1 MMRALFAPLSLS
13 LAARARSVRRARA
26 APPAQ
31 IFSKYDAD
39 SSNTIDLQELT
50 LALTDLFGKC
60 PYSAEE
66 LNALVAQVDEN
77 ANGELEYAEFLALA
91 QLIKEQRA
99 LTNRAQSSS
108 APTTPYTK
116 DDASEDDADSPA
128 SEPRSSPASAPA
140 KQPAKDFGSLLE
152 LMRNVSR
159 RAEQL
164 PAAVSK
170 ELLAALQETTEQLSA
185 VGAQSGVGGVSAS
198 RELAAVCTTVLR
210 IDDLL
215 DSSIPTPPASSQSA
229 RKPKA
234 MGRAEAKAVKAQAA
248 TFASELRAR
257 CTTLSTREGYSPPAP
272 SPTAPVNERATASR
286 GAAER
291 EKRAT
296 SSPAEPVG
304 AAPARAS
311 AAQMSA
317 STSSSKQAARM
328 SASTSS
334 SKQGTVLAGDRHLFL
349 RHDFRSARAAYESA
363 AAENDAQ
370 AWLMLGVMAQAGL
383 GTSADVEHAKECLEK
398 AAVASDVG
406 EVGIPGGPV
415 AFAKNWL
422 GAIWVRQLLDIEG
435 APSQATRAVS
445 KALLGPAG
453 VQSWPASP
461 TLVRDLDWLRRI
473 MPKDESVAPPGAP
486 SRELCAKHLSEAHRL
501 FEAAASD
508 EPDFLAPL
516 TNLAVVCEMQRKLE
530 DALKWYSRA
539 AALGE
544 PSAQNRMGAL
554 CHSGWPGLAQD
565 ASMAVSWF
573 RKAMQGGDTDAHANL
588 ALLHEYGHGGL
599 RRDRV
604 RATALF
610 RTAAERVDGSP
621 HAMGHLGY
629 LLAHDALQ
637 IELTSEAERKHAR
650 HQMTEAF
657 GWLRRAADAGIAEA
671 AFHLGQL
678 YENDRSSPVVVRDPM
693 AALASYSYA
702 ADLPGGHPSAAARA
716 AEMLFAG
723 TAVPADPALAAAF
736 YLMAA
741 RGGHVESMNALG
753 IFHEEGLAG
762 LPIDIRAA
770 LDWFTRA
777 ANGASCT
784 AAFNLGSLY
793 RTLMM
798 GGVAK
803 MPACLAAVT
812 PPALPAEAVG
822 EFFKTGG
829 VSSVSTP
836 QEAGLAAVSWF
847 EKAAEL
853 GHALAMHEAART
865 RAQLCLVPL
874 EPAPP
879 TKPAVT
885 TSDAVPPAAPPSA
898 VTTSDAVPPAAS
910 SPSPQVS
917 ADSPSGVAP
926 VSPEDYRGPSSSLD
940 EASPDPAATKPLA
953 TSSGEPDDEAV
964 DEGSPLSTSR
974 VTSQASHSPS
984 PSAAEMEAD
993 AAASLGA
1000 EDDAELSED
1009 RGNPGPEEEADDREE
1024 GVPEPLSQST
1034 PGSNHE
1040 DSPIPLATE
1049 TDAGADE
1056 LASPA
1061 PLGASL
1067 GASAISAVPASL
1079 ARDDSDTDSDA
1090 GGELA
1095 SRRLRDALS
1104 REDTTAPPPAAAP
1117 SPNPVK
1123 TASRASARVFRLA
1136 DDLDDDDE
1144 GGELEVA
1151 SAAAVAAP
1159 PAESPA
1165 EEVGEDDDEFDN
1177 DF

>member
-1 MMRALFAPLSLS
+1 
-13 LAARARSVRRARA
+13 
-26 APPAQ
+26 
-31 IFSKYDAD
+31 
-39 SSNTIDLQELT
+39 
-50 LALTDLFGKC
+50 
-60 PYSAEE
+60 
-66 LNALVAQVDEN
+66 
-77 ANGELEYAEFLALA
+77 
-91 QLIKEQRA
+91 
-99 LTNRAQSSS
+99 
-108 APTTPYTK
+108 
-116 DDASEDDADSPA
+116 
-128 SEPRSSPASAPA
+128 
-140 KQPAKDFGSLLE
+140 
-152 LMRNVSR
+152 
-159 RAEQL
+159 
-164 PAAVSK
+164 
-170 ELLAALQETTEQLSA
+170 
-185 VGAQSGVGGVSAS
+185 
-198 RELAAVCTTVLR
+198 
-210 IDDLL
+210 
-215 DSSIPTPPASSQSA
+215 
-229 RKPKA
+229 
-234 MGRAEAKAVKAQAA
+234 
-248 TFASELRAR
+248 
-257 CTTLSTREGYSPPAP
+257 
-272 SPTAPVNERATASR
+272 
-286 GAAER
+286 
-291 EKRAT
+291 
-296 SSPAEPVG
+296 
-304 AAPARAS
+304 
-311 AAQMSA
+311 
-317 STSSSKQAARM
+317 
-328 SASTSS
+328 
-334 SKQGTVLAGDRHLFL
+334 
-349 RHDFRSARAAYESA
+349 
-363 AAENDAQ
+363 
-370 AWLMLGVMAQAGL
+370 
-383 GTSADVEHAKECLEK
+383 
-398 AAVASDVG
+398 
-406 EVGIPGGPV
+406 
-415 AFAKNWL
+415 
-422 GAIWVRQLLDIEG
+422 
-435 APSQATRAVS
+435 
-445 KALLGPAG
+445 
-453 VQSWPASP
+453 
-461 TLVRDLDWLRRI
+461 
-473 MPKDESVAPPGAP
+473 
-486 SRELCAKHLSEAHRL
+486 
-501 FEAAASD
+501 
-508 EPDFLAPL
+508 
-516 TNLAVVCEMQRKLE
+516 
-530 DALKWYSRA
+530 
-539 AALGE
+539 
-544 PSAQNRMGAL
+544 
-554 CHSGWPGLAQD
+554 
-565 ASMAVSWF
+565 MAVSWF

-702 ADLPGGHPSAAARA
+702 ADLPGGHPSAAGARG

-865 RAQLCLVPL
+865 RAELCLGSL

-910 SPSPQVS
+910 SPSFSRLAVGSRAGLAGGLSEGLVVS
-917 ADSPSGVAP
+917 R
-926 VSPEDYRGPSSSLD
+926 RGFT
-940 EASPDPAATKPLA
+940 DPTATKPLA

-964 DEGSPLSTSR
+964 DEGSPLSTSQ

-1009 RGNPGPEEEADDREE
+1009 RGNPGPEEEADDRDNT
-1024 GVPEPLSQST
+1024 GSAEPLSQST
-1034 PGSNHE
+1034 PGSSHE

-1049 TDAGADE
+1049 TEPGADE

-1095 SRRLRDALS
+1095 SRR
-1104 REDTTAPPPAAAP
+1104 
-1117 SPNPVK
+1117 
-1123 TASRASARVFRLA
+1123 
-1136 DDLDDDDE
+1136 
-1144 GGELEVA
+1144 
-1151 SAAAVAAP
+1151 
-1159 PAESPA
+1159 
-1165 EEVGEDDDEFDN
+1165 
-1177 DF
+1177 